1 MMRGT
6 LWATLLVALV
16 VSRGNAADEPG
27 AVSVGDVPKPTLRAL
42 ELLDEF
48 PGFVDVLRD
57 QWSGDLPQDARAAE
71 EDLSHYGLLLEAR
84 MQPTTLAQCIALALE
99 NNTSLKIQR
108 LNPIAARAGVRQARA
123 IFDPRAFAN
132 LTRDRATQP
141 ATTVLFAGGSP
152 VAFNQNFT
160 LNAGIRK
167 TLLTGGQ
174 VSVQFSNN
182 RRVTNPSLANPLV
195 PLYTTSLSLNLVQP
209 LLQNF
214 GWRYSLLLVDAAV
227 AQEEAAYHQYVA
239 GINNLVA
246 QVERAY
252 WGLVLAHEN
261 VRVQEQGLALAR
273 EVLRQNEGKY
283 RVGALPQ
290 TAVLEAQAEVA
301 NREAQLIRARN
312 AVVVARDQLRA
323 LVNAKGSE
331 EAPLLMLDT
340 VEQPAVEAY
349 PIDLERSLATAVE
362 QRPELAAARL
372 ALRSRA
378 LQRKVAENQLLPQVN
393 LVGGIGVNGLAGTD
407 RKVTF
412 GNPPQ
417 VIPVN
422 PSFVGGYGDA
432 LGLLPDGR
440 FYNYAIG
447 ATVEIPLT
455 NAQAKANYAQANIA
469 FSQSHLSLQ
478 QLQEAVTLEVKTAI
492 SNLESDLKAIEATRA
507 ARALAEENVRS
518 QRARYEV
525 GLATTKDLLDYTT
538 RLTQAQAAE
547 AEALARYN
555 IDLAELRRVEG
566 TLLSAR
572 NVVVEARR
580 DEEPPWWAR
589 F

>member
-1 MMRGT
+1 MRCLRSVPAGM
-6 LWATLLVALV
+6 VALV
-16 VSRGNAADEPG
+16 FLA
-27 AVSVGDVPKPTLRAL
+27 SVQAEENRVDLHEVPAPTLRAIDLL
-42 ELLDEF
+42 EQL
-48 PGFVDVLRD
+48 PGLTEVLRD
-57 QWSGDLPQDARAAE
+57 QWSAKLPSDARAAE

-99 NNTSLKIQR
+99 NNTSLQIQR
-108 LNPIAARAGVRQARA
+108 LNPVAATAGVRQARA
-123 IFDPRAFAN
+123 IFDPRVFAN
-132 LTRDRATQP
+132 LTRDRLTQP

-182 RRVTNPSLANPLV
+182 RRVTNPSLANPVV
-195 PLYTTSLSLNLVQP
+195 PLYTTSLSVNLVQP

-214 GWRYSLLLVDAAV
+214 GWRYALLLVDAAV

-239 GINNLVA
+239 AISNLVA

-252 WGLVLAHEN
+252 WALVLAQEN

-323 LVNAKGSE
+323 IVNARGAE
-331 EAPLLMLDT
+331 EKVLLMIDT
-340 VEQPAVEAY
+340 VERPAVESY
-349 PIDLERSLATAVE
+349 PIDLERSLATAVQ

-372 ALRSRA
+372 AVRSRA
-378 LQRKVAENQLLPQVN
+378 LQRKVAENQLLPQLN

-412 GNPPQ
+412 GDPPQ

-422 PSFVGGYGDA
+422 PAFVGGYGDA
-432 LGLLPDGR
+432 LGFLPDGR

-447 ATVEIPLT
+447 ATVEIPLN
-455 NAQAKANYAQANIA
+455 NAQSKANYTQSNIA
-469 FSQSHLSLQ
+469 FAQSRLSLQ
-478 QLQEAVTLEVKTAI
+478 QLQESVTLEVKTAI

-507 ARALAEENVRS
+507 ARLLAEENVRS

-566 TLLSAR
+566 TLLQAR

-580 DEEPPWWAR
+580 AEEPPWWSR

>member
-1 MMRGT
+1 MKGRWLIT
-6 LWATLLVALV
+6 VVAFLWGAGAI
-16 VSRGNAADEPG
+16 AIEPG
-27 AVSVGDVPKPTLRAL
+27 ESISVEEVPSPTLRAI
-42 ELLDEF
+42 ELLDQIPNLAE
-48 PGFVDVLRD
+48 VLKD
-57 QWSGDLPQDARAAE
+57 QWSSELPEDARAAE

-84 MQPTTLAQCIALALE
+84 MQPTTLAQCIALALQ
-99 NNTSLKIQR
+99 NNTSLQIQR
-108 LNPIAARAGVRQARA
+108 LNPLTARAAVRQARA
-123 IFDPRAFAN
+123 IFDPKAFAN

-141 ATTVLFAGGSP
+141 ATTILFAGGSP
-152 VAFNQNFT
+152 VLFNQNFT
-160 LNAGIRK
+160 LNAGLRK

-174 VSVQFSNN
+174 ISVQFNNN

-195 PLYTTSLSLNLVQP
+195 PLYTTNLSVNLVQP

-227 AQEEAAYHQYVA
+227 AQEESTYHQYVA
-239 GINNLVA
+239 AISNLVA

-252 WGLVLAHEN
+252 WGLVLAQEN

-273 EVLRQNEGKY
+273 EVLRQNEGKF

-323 LVNAKGSE
+323 LVNARGPE
-331 EAPLLMLDT
+331 ENVLLMIDSA
-340 VEQPAVEAY
+340 EKPAVEAY
-349 PIDLERSLATAVE
+349 PIHLERSLATAVE
-362 QRPELAAARL
+362 QRPELLAARL
-372 ALRSRA
+372 AVRSRA
-378 LQRKVAENQLLPQVN
+378 LQRKVAENQLLPQLN
-393 LVGGIGVNGLAGTD
+393 LVAGIGVNGVAGKD
-407 RKVTF
+407 QKVTF

-422 PSFVGGYGDA
+422 PSFVGSYGDA

-440 FYNYAIG
+440 FYNYTIG
-447 ATVEIPLT
+447 ATIEIPLT
-455 NAQAKANYAQANIA
+455 NAQAKANYTQANIA
-469 FSQSHLSLQ
+469 LSQSHLSLQ
-478 QLQEAVTLEVKTAI
+478 QLQEAVTLEVKTAV

-507 ARALAEENVRS
+507 ARLLAEENVRS

-555 IDLAELRRVEG
+555 MDLAELRRVEG
-566 TLLSAR
+566 TLLQAR
-572 NVVVEARR
+572 NVIIEARSQ
-580 DEEPPWWAR
+580 ETAPWWSR

>member
-1 MMRGT
+1 MMRET

-182 RRVTNPSLANPLV
+182 RRLTNPSLANPLV
-195 PLYTTSLSLNLVQP
+195 PLYTTTLSLNLVQP

-301 NREAQLIRARN
+301 NREAQLIGARN

-323 LVNAKGSE
+323 LVNAKGPE
-331 EAPLLMLDT
+331 ESSLLMLDT
-340 VEQPAVEAY
+340 VEQPTVEVY
-349 PIDLERSLATAVE
+349 PISLERSLATAID

>member
-1 MMRGT
+1 MKGRWLIT
-6 LWATLLVALV
+6 VVAFLWGAGAIAT
-16 VSRGNAADEPG
+16 EPRESI
-27 AVSVGDVPKPTLRAL
+27 SVGEVPSPTLRAV
-42 ELLDEF
+42 ELLDQIPNLAE
-48 PGFVDVLRD
+48 VLKN
-57 QWSGDLPQDARAAE
+57 QWSGELPEDARAAE

-84 MQPTTLAQCIALALE
+84 MQPTTLAQCIALALQ
-99 NNTSLKIQR
+99 NNTSLQIQR
-108 LNPIAARAGVRQARA
+108 LNPLTARAAVRQARA
-123 IFDPRAFAN
+123 IFDPKAFAN

-141 ATTVLFAGGSP
+141 ATTILFAGGSP
-152 VAFNQNFT
+152 RLFNQNFT
-160 LNAGIRK
+160 LNAGLRK

-174 VSVQFSNN
+174 ISVQFSNN

-195 PLYTTSLSLNLVQP
+195 PLYTTNLSVNLVQP

-227 AQEEAAYHQYVA
+227 AQEESAYHQYVA
-239 GINNLVA
+239 AISNLIA

-252 WGLVLAHEN
+252 WGLVLAQEN

-273 EVLRQNEGKY
+273 EVLRQNEGKF

-323 LVNAKGSE
+323 LVNARGPE
-331 EAPLLMLDT
+331 ENVLLMIDSA
-340 VEQPAVEAY
+340 EKPAVEAY

-362 QRPELAAARL
+362 QRPELLAARL
-372 ALRSRA
+372 AVRSRA
-378 LQRKVAENQLLPQVN
+378 LQRKVAENQLLPQLN
-393 LVGGIGVNGLAGTD
+393 LVAGIGVNGVAGKD
-407 RKVTF
+407 QKVTF

-440 FYNYAIG
+440 FYNYTVG
-447 ATVEIPLT
+447 ATIEIPLT
-455 NAQAKANYAQANIA
+455 NAQAKANYTQANIA
-469 FSQSHLSLQ
+469 LSQSHLSLQ
-478 QLQEAVTLEVKTAI
+478 QLQEAVTLEVKTAV

-507 ARALAEENVRS
+507 ARLLAEENVRS

-555 IDLAELRRVEG
+555 MDLAELRRVEG
-566 TLLSAR
+566 TLLQAR
-572 NVVVEARR
+572 NVIVEARSQ
-580 DEEPPWWAR
+580 ETAPWWSR

>member
-16 VSRGNAADEPG
+16 VSRGHAADQPG

-331 EAPLLMLDT
+331 EATLLMLDT